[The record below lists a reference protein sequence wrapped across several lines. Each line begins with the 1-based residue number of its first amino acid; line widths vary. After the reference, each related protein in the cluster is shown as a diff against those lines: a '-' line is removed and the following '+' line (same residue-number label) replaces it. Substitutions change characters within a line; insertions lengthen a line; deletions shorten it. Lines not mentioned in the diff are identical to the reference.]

1 MTESKSNTL
10 GIKQTIRLDWM
21 EKAANLMLAG
31 FDAKTLRSELHAFL
45 SDKKAAT
52 QDEQRGAT
60 SRSQVVNIIMNV
72 WPTPDPAI
80 APLRN
85 DALAL
90 VRESS
95 TTHLAAHWALISAQY
110 PFWLNVARQIG
121 RLLNLQEQITQGQI
135 IRRVKEQYG
144 DRETVSRYCRAV
156 IRSMVTWDVI
166 RDTGSK
172 GCYRQG
178 NPLVVDDPRIVAL
191 LVEASLHATSGN
203 VCALRAILNDPAFFP
218 FQFKSISGD
227 TITRLNKRFMLTRL
241 GFDEEILK
249 LNLVNSETET
259 FPQR

>member
-1 MTESKSNTL
+1 MTEPQNNTL
-10 GIKQTIRLDWM
+10 GIKQIIRLDWM

-31 FDAKTLRSELHAFL
+31 FDAKTLRGELHTFL
-45 SDKKAAT
+45 YDKKAAT
-52 QDEQRGAT
+52 KDEERGAT
-60 SRSQVVNIIMNV
+60 SRSQVVNIIMNI
-72 WPTPDPAI
+72 WPTPNPAI

-85 DALAL
+85 DALAI

-110 PFWLNVARQIG
+110 PFWFNVARQVG
-121 RLLNLQEQITQGQI
+121 RLLNLQEQITQAQI

-156 IRSMVTWDVI
+156 IRSMVAWDVI
-166 RDTGSK
+166 RDTGTK

-178 NPLVVDDPRIVAL
+178 TPLVLTDHRIIAL

-218 FQFKSISGD
+218 FQFNSINGEA
-227 TITRLNKRFMLTRL
+227 ITRLNKRFELTRL

-249 LNLVNSETET
+249 LKNADRKFEISTHL
-259 FPQR
+259 